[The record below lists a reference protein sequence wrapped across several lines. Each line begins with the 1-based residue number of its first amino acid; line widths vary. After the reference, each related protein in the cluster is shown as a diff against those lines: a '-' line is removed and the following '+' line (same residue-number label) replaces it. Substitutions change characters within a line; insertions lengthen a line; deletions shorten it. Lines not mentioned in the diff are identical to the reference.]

1 MLVGIIPTLSADNQ
15 LHLLGL
21 DDPLPGCS
29 HRGVHCRCGDER
41 REIRGYD
48 HICDRRVGW
57 GDRAEVP
64 GIAVRAVESRSRD
77 LNPDGCGEAVLGVH
91 REREV
96 DRISGPGCDGCG
108 RHADGECTGAVVGSD
123 ASVATGIPDVGVGDG
138 PVSPGEGGA
147 PPSWRVM

>member
-91 REREV
+91 RER
-96 DRISGPGCDGCG
+96 D
-108 RHADGECTGAVVGSD
+108 ADGECTGAVVGSD